1 MDIMEIINLMEES
14 IEKASVVPLS
24 GKILID
30 KEEMLDFIQEMRLSY
45 PDEVKEAKWVKDER
59 QKILNEAEGR
69 ADSMLKT
76 AEAKMIQMVDES
88 EIARQ
93 AQEKADAILED
104 ATIQASKL
112 RTDSDQYADDV
123 LGDVERR
130 LEMLLKKVSDDRNY
144 FHKKQ

>member
-30 KEEMLDFIQEMRLSY
+30 KEEILDFIQEMRLSY
-45 PDEVKEAKWVKDER
+45 PDEVKEAKWVKEER
-59 QKILNEAEGR
+59 QKILNEAQGR
-69 ADSMLKT
+69 ADSMIKS
-76 AEAKMIQMVDES
+76 AETKMIQMVDES
-88 EIARQ
+88 EIVRQ
-93 AQEKADAILED
+93 AQEKADMLVED
-104 ATIQASKL
+104 ASIQASKL

-130 LEMLLKKVSDDRNY
+130 LEMLLKKVNDDRNY
-144 FHKKQ
+144 FHNK

>member
-30 KEEMLDFIQEMRLSY
+30 KEEILDFIQEMRLSY
-45 PDEVKEAKWVKDER
+45 PDEVKEAKWVKEER

-88 EIARQ
+88 EIMRQ
-93 AQEKADAILED
+93 AQEKADA
-104 ATIQASKL
+104 
-112 RTDSDQYADDV
+112 
-123 LGDVERR
+123 
-130 LEMLLKKVSDDRNY
+130 ML
-144 FHKKQ
+144 

>member
-14 IEKASVVPLS
+14 VEKASVVPLS

-30 KEEMLDFIQEMRLSY
+30 KEEILDFIQEMRLSF

-59 QKILNEAEGR
+59 QKILNEAESR
-69 ADSMLKT
+69 ADTMIKT
-76 AEAKMIQMVDES
+76 AETKMIQMVDES
-88 EIARQ
+88 EIVRQ
-93 AQEKADAILED
+93 AQEKADRLLEE
-104 ATIQASKL
+104 ATIQATKL

-130 LEMLLKKVSDDRNY
+130 LEMLLRKVNDDRNY
-144 FHKKQ
+144 FHNKQ

>member
-30 KEEMLDFIQEMRLSY
+30 KEELLDFIQEMRLSY

-88 EIARQ
+88 EITRQ

-144 FHKKQ
+144 FHNKQ

>member
-45 PDEVKEAKWVKDER
+45 PDEVKEAKWVKEER
-59 QKILNEAEGR
+59 QKILNEAESR

-76 AEAKMIQMVDES
+76 AESKMIQMIDEH
-88 EIARQ
+88 EIVRQ
-93 AQEKADAILED
+93 AQEKADMLMNE
-104 ATIQASKL
+104 ATNNATKL

-144 FHKKQ
+144 FHNKQ